1 MKSRTYLFLTG
12 GVVAGTAA
20 VLLWMG
26 RTPICACGR
35 IEFWYGALG
44 TAQDSQHLLD
54 WYSAS
59 HFIHGILFFGLLYL
73 LFRNLTLY
81 GRFFLAVCIEAG
93 WEILENSSLIIN
105 RYRETT
111 MATGYGGDSI
121 INSLIDIVCMAL
133 GFIVARYV
141 PVWVAVLLVIFLE
154 LLVAYFI
161 YDNLLLNIIMLI
173 YPIDAISVWQGG

>member
-1 MKSRTYLFLTG
+1 MTSRTYLFLTG
-12 GVVAGTAA
+12 GVVTGTAGI
-20 VLLWMG
+20 LLWMG

-44 TAQDSQHLLD
+44 TAEDSQHLLD

-59 HFIHGILFFGLLYL
+59 HFIHGILFLGLLYF
-73 LFRNLTLY
+73 LFRKMSIY
-81 GRFFLAVCIEAG
+81 GYFFLAVCMEAG

-121 INSLIDIVCMAL
+121 INSLFDIVCMSL
-133 GFIVARYV
+133 GFVFARYV
-141 PVWVAVLLVIFLE
+141 PVWVAVLMVIFLE
-154 LLVAYFI
+154 VLVAYFI
-161 YDNLLLNIIMLI
+161 RDNLFLNVIMLV
-173 YPIDAISVWQGG
+173 YPIEAIRVWQSG